1 MRWAWRE
8 PGGSSSSS
16 SEAPALPIGTSV
28 LSTAVVDPNPQREAD
43 GVPLQV
49 EYRERLSA
57 AGKLPSRPDR
67 RERGSSDREL
77 LAGRLVDRALR
88 PLLAP
93 GHLYD
98 TQVWCQ
104 VLSADGSIDPEVV
117 AINAAS
123 AALLLAGIVP
133 FSHPIGA
140 VRAAERG
147 KHVLINPSVAAGAE
161 PAVSLSLTFAG
172 SMTKATAIEATA
184 KQVSNAAFIK
194 AMRHASTATGPLI
207 RAQLALAAAAGGSSS
222 SRTAEADALR
232 AFDMLQSRV
241 MRQQLL
247 QGGCRVD
254 GRQPQQLRPIS
265 CQAGPLSRCVHGSG
279 LFSRGETQSLATAT
293 VGHDRDLGQVETLFS
308 RAGSSSS
315 RLYLHYA
322 FPPFS
327 VGELGK
333 AGQPNRREIG
343 HGNLARSSL
352 LGLMPAEDDFPF
364 SVRVTADTLSSSGSS
379 SMAAV
384 CAGSLALRAAGIE
397 DHHGDMDFKV
407 AGTAQGITAVQLD
420 TKLPGVD
427 LSLLAAALQPA
438 AAARQQLLAA
448 MAAAAGIYEAG
459 LDPEQAPQAGGLQI
473 MKELVPRLI
482 GPQAP
487 QAGGLQ
493 IMKELVSCL
502 IGPQIM
508 KQLVPRLVGPQGS
521 TLLDIEEACSASLI
535 VDDTGAVTIY
545 APTQL
550 QYEHAV
556 AAVEEVEGRGLQAG
570 HIYRVQVLR
579 VVDFGAYV
587 ALPNGLPALLHISEL
602 SHSKIKEVREVVT
615 EGDELDVLCKGR
627 DAKGFV
633 RLSRKDLLKNPEGG
647 GSGLGAAEAAA
658 SAMAAAAAG
667 SGGSR
672 GGSSSSSGSGDRA
685 GGSGVR
691 KGGGHP
697 RALTWQPPRQQQ
709 QQDE

>member
-16 SEAPALPIGTSV
+16 SEAPALPVGTSV

-123 AALLLAGIVP
+123 AALLLAGNVP

-482 GPQAP
+482 GPQ
-487 QAGGLQ
+487 
-493 IMKELVSCL
+493 
-502 IGPQIM
+502 
-508 KQLVPRLVGPQGS
+508 GS

-570 HIYRVQVLR
+570 HIYRVKVLR

-627 DAKGFV
+627 NAKGFV
-633 RLSRKDLLKNPEGG
+633 RLSHKDLLKNPEGG

-685 GGSGVR
+685 GGSGLR

-697 RALTWQPPRQQQ
+697 RALTWQPPRQKQQQQQQ